1 VARDT
6 FEVTVKGGGDPET
19 FVAKEV
25 EIVVNGYER
34 FVIRPAAMYGVE
46 VQAPE
51 ASYLN
56 TADGANNDEILVYET
71 YD

>member
-25 EIVVNGYER
+25 DIVVNGREH
-34 FVIRPAAMYGVE
+34 FVVTPSKHFGLMITAPTGV
-46 VQAPE
+46 VVAQP
-51 ASYLN
+51 
-56 TADGANNDEILVYET
+56 DGDDVLVYEA
-71 YD
+71 YH